1 MTFSATTILV
11 LVLIVAL
18 LAGLAAWAYST
29 ANRLDRLHVRSDLSW
44 QALDAALA
52 RRAVVA
58 RAVASAMVPTGHA
71 FGTSGPGGS
80 DGRHLVALADR
91 AERTDRTGRE
101 QAENQLSSALSAV
114 PTEVLAPQLV
124 AELADAEARVLL
136 ARRFHNDAVRD
147 TLALRTRR
155 SVRLLHLGGTAPLP
169 TYFEITERTTP
180 SAGAGQGV
188 DEMRTSARVL
198 LVDDDG
204 RVLLLRGHDPQVPDV
219 HFWFTI
225 GGGVKSG
232 ESLREAAVREVRE
245 ETGLDI
251 DAVRL
256 RGPIWR
262 RVAVFPY
269 DGEVIRSEEL
279 FFALGQPVFTPR
291 RAGFTD
297 LERRAISGHRWC
309 TPAQMREI
317 EAGGEAVYPQDLP
330 DLVAEVRQVLGRRD
344 EPGVRSIR

>member
-1 MTFSATTILV
+1 MTFSATTILA
-11 LVLIVAL
+11 LALIVAL
-18 LAGLAAWAYST
+18 VAALAAWAYST

-44 QALDAALA
+44 QSLDAALA

-58 RAVASAMVPTGHA
+58 RAVAAAMVPTGYA
-71 FGTSGPGGS
+71 FGTGGRGEP

-91 AERTDRTGRE
+91 AERADRAGRE
-101 QAENQLSSALSAV
+101 PAENRLSSALSAV
-114 PTEVLAPQLV
+114 PTESLAPQLV
-124 AELADAEARVLL
+124 AELADAEARVLI

-188 DEMRTSARVL
+188 DEMRTSARVV

-204 RVLLLRGHDPQVPDV
+204 RVLLLRGHDPQVPHV
-219 HFWFTI
+219 HFWFTV
-225 GGGVKSG
+225 GGGVESG
-232 ESLREAAVREVRE
+232 ESLRETAIREIRE
-245 ETGLDI
+245 ETGLEV
-251 DAVRL
+251 DAARL

-269 DGEVIRSEEL
+269 DGDVIRSEEL
-279 FFALGQPVFTPR
+279 FFALAQPAFTPDR
-291 RAGFTD
+291 GGYTD

-317 EAGGEAVYPQDLP
+317 AAGGEVVYPQDLP
-330 DLVAEVRQVLGRRD
+330 NLVAEVQALLARRD

>member
-124 AELADAEARVLL
+124 AELADAEA
-136 ARRFHNDAVRD
+136 
-147 TLALRTRR
+147 
-155 SVRLLHLGGTAPLP
+155 
-169 TYFEITERTTP
+169 
-180 SAGAGQGV
+180 
-188 DEMRTSARVL
+188 M
-198 LVDDDG
+198 
-204 RVLLLRGHDPQVPDV
+204 
-219 HFWFTI
+219 
-225 GGGVKSG
+225 
-232 ESLREAAVREVRE
+232 
-245 ETGLDI
+245 
-251 DAVRL
+251 
-256 RGPIWR
+256 
-262 RVAVFPY
+262 
-269 DGEVIRSEEL
+269 VIFSFL
-279 FFALGQPVFTPR
+279 FFFIYLFFLNHFGTTLCTCPTHFPSLNFAHVLFCLCVVFLLFLGIICCPSP
-291 RAGFTD
+291 
-297 LERRAISGHRWC
+297 
-309 TPAQMREI
+309 
-317 EAGGEAVYPQDLP
+317 PQ
-330 DLVAEVRQVLGRRD
+330 A
-344 EPGVRSIR
+344 